1 MRYFAVLENQLKSS
15 GMKNQNGISK
25 FKLLRFIISLT
36 LVFGLVSCEKKIKCN
51 KCEGAGLVWTD
62 YDYEKCE
69 SCKGNGKTTKSK
81 KRAYIINIAL
91 NK

>member
-1 MRYFAVLENQLKSS
+1 MFFNTCSYT
-15 GMKNQNGISK
+15 MKNQNGISK

-36 LVFGLVSCEKKIKCN
+36 LVFALVSCEKKIKCN

-69 SCKGNGKTTKSK
+69 SCNGSGKTTKSK
-81 KRAYIINIAL
+81 KHLSQITIAS